1 MGLGLACGCRRLP
14 LSLLQ
19 TIENQFHTC
28 RNPDLVKNPE
38 EIIPHDSGS
47 TVLGLGIAFLGLN
60 LYRSSPATSAGL
72 LFPVMVAGLPLL
84 DAALAVIRRVKLR
97 GSPFRGDRRHIYDL
111 LLARGLSPRRV
122 VLACYGITATLVVI
136 ARLGMRGS
144 AAEVLLVS
152 GLGLAVLLLGALW
165 LGALREEH
173 KECHV
178 PRVRR
183 MEEKYE
189 KF

>member
-38 EIIPHDSGS
+38 EIIPH
-47 TVLGLGIAFLGLN
+47 
-60 LYRSSPATSAGL
+60 
-72 LFPVMVAGLPLL
+72 
-84 DAALAVIRRVKLR
+84 
-97 GSPFRGDRRHIYDL
+97 DL